1 MVHFGQRRKLRSL
14 LGFGTECGERGSK
27 RGRGGQRVE
36 RYQGRIERTG
46 NYFEKKVFGLI
57 T

>member
-27 RGRGGQRVE
+27 KGGGAAGGKIPRQE
-36 RYQGRIERTG
+36 RKNWEL
-46 NYFEKKVFGLI
+46 F
-57 T
+57 